1 MRRYGLF
8 AALSLLCAMGLA
20 ACGLTAGGDAPEG
33 LPCQLYFREADLN
46 ASAGGD
52 VFQTETV
59 YIDEELDAQAQA
71 EALLEALLAGPE
83 SEFLRSAIPAGT
95 SLLSVEVNGSR
106 ALVDFSAGY
115 STLSGVRLTLA
126 DYAVT
131 LTLTQLPDIAVVRVT
146 VQGQE
151 LAYRD
156 RQLFTAR
163 DVLLSS
169 EEDVVGTVE
178 ADLYFLSQ
186 EGELTA
192 ERRTLDL
199 YEGDTQ
205 VMAVARAL
213 ENGPEARELAS
224 SLPENFRL
232 KTVWLEE
239 ETCYVN
245 FSSAQLGLL
254 GTDAPLE
261 TSLQAISQSL
271 CSLDAVEEVRFLAD
285 GEFLDPEVF
294 GEA

>member
-1 MRRYGLF
+1 MRRYRPL
-8 AALSLLCAMGLA
+8 AALSLLCALVLA

-33 LPCQLYFREADLN
+33 LPCQLYFRYADLK
-46 ASAGGD
+46 AAAGGD
-52 VFQTETV
+52 IFETETV
-59 YIDEELDAQAQA
+59 YIDEDLDAQAQA
-71 EALLEALLAGPE
+71 EELLEALLAGPE
-83 SEFLRSAIPAGT
+83 SEFLRSAIPSGT
-95 SLLSVEVNGSR
+95 SLLSVEVEGSR

-151 LAYRD
+151 LDYRD

-178 ADLYFLSQ
+178 ADLFFLNQ

-213 ENGPEARELAS
+213 ENGPEARELTL

-239 ETCYVN
+239 EMCYVN
-245 FSSAQLGLL
+245 FSSAQLHLL
-254 GTDAPLE
+254 GVSVPAE
-261 TSLQAISQSL
+261 TSLEAISRSL
-271 CSLDAVEEVRFLAD
+271 CSLDAVEEVRFLVD
-285 GEFLDPEVF
+285 GEFFDPLAL
-294 GEA
+294 GTL